1 VLIASRIADMKFRS
15 FKSFAFAE
23 KGMAAIETAFLLPF
37 MLLLFFG
44 MLDLTGLISMSRKVS
59 AVSSA
64 TADLVGQGRLSISN
78 AEIQDYFKI
87 VNLVINPLPASDVRV
102 RVMVYRKSGSTVTQQ
117 WVVDNGRGPAC
128 SQSPSTATM
137 ANLMV
142 AGNDL
147 VVAQTCTKY
156 VPYLVEFMNEQILS
170 AAIFNVEQIV
180 TLRPRSSL
188 TLDLI

>member
-1 VLIASRIADMKFRS
+1 MKFRS
-15 FKSFAFAE
+15 FKSFALAE

-59 AVSSA
+59 AVTSA
-64 TADLVGQGRLSISN
+64 TADLVGQGRLEIKKT
-78 AEIQDYFKI
+78 EIQDFFKI
-87 VNLVINPLPASDVRV
+87 VNLIINPLPASDVRV
-102 RVMVYRKSGSTVTQQ
+102 RVMAYRKVGTNVTLQ
-117 WVVDNGRGPAC
+117 WIVENGRGPTC
-128 SQSPSTATM
+128 SQDPSTATM

-156 VPYLVEFMNEQILS
+156 VPYLVEFMYKEVLS
-170 AAIFNVEQIV
+170 SAIFDVEQIV

-188 TLDLI
+188 TLNLI